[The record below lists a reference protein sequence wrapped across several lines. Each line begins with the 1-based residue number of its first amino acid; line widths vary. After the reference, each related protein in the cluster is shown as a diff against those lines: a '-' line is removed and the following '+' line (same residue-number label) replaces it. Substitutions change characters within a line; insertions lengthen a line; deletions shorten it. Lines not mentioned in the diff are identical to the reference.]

1 MRMTKLA
8 DEFLA
13 PPRILH
19 PWPNVRD
26 EPDPVITL
34 GMRGEPVFGG
44 SFGVGGAQTRSSR
57 VPPTR
62 SSDRPVV
69 DWGERI

>member
-44 SFGVGGAQTRSSR
+44 SFGVGGA
-57 VPPTR
+57 
-62 SSDRPVV
+62 DPVEPSPADPV
-69 DWGERI
+69 ERQAGCRLV